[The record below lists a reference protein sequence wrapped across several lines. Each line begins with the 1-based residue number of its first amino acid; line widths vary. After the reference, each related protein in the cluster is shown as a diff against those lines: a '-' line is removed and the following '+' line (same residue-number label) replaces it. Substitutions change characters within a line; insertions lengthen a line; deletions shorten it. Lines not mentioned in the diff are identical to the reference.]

1 MKRTLLA
8 LVTATLMLSLFTACN
23 SGGSGEAYSIKMR
36 LKTGDTFTHDIQM
49 NMSTSMTMAGQSMNM
64 KMKMDMGSKFD
75 VTGGDSTSGKELK
88 MTYTKAHMTMDMGMK
103 GIDMPDSVLNKVNN
117 NIIGK
122 SITIK
127 LSPKNEITEV
137 NGMNEI
143 FTSDSTMDPTTKE
156 MMEKMF
162 SKDQLNNL
170 YGMMFSMYPSKPVRV
185 GDTWDAE
192 TKVNVA
198 NIDMKIKIKYKLAAV
213 KNGLADIDV
222 DGVIDGKG
230 NMSQGGVSMD
240 MDMKGSQKG
249 TLTVKLED
257 GYLQSGNYK
266 MDVTADMNVMGQ
278 KIPMTIK
285 GDYILAGNK

>member
-1 MKRTLLA
+1 MKRILLA
-8 LVTATLMLSLFTACN
+8 LVTCILVLSFFTACN
-23 SGGSGEAYSIKMR
+23 SGGSGEAYTIKMR
-36 LKTGDTFTHDIQM
+36 LKPGDTFTHDIQM
-49 NMSTSMTMAGQSMNM
+49 NMSTGMTMMGQTMDM
-64 KMKMDMGSKFD
+64 KMKMDMGSKFE
-75 VTGGDSTSGKELK
+75 VMNGDTAGKELK
-88 MTYTKAHMTMDMGMK
+88 MTYTKAHMSMDMGMK
-103 GIDMPDSVLNKVNN
+103 GIDMPDSLLNKANN

-127 LSPKNEITEV
+127 LSPNNEITEV
-137 NGMNEI
+137 NGLNEM
-143 FTSDSTMDPTTKE
+143 FTSDSTMDPATKE
-156 MMEKMF
+156 MIEKMF

-198 NIDMKIKIKYKLAAV
+198 NIDMKIKIKYKLVAV

-222 DGVIDGKG
+222 DGVINGKG
-230 NMSQGGVSMD
+230 NMNQKGVSMD

-266 MDVTADMNVMGQ
+266 MDVKADMQVMGQ

-285 GDYILAGNK
+285 GDYVLTGKK